1 MSQSRI
7 QRFLQDKPASKKP
20 INENDAT
27 VKIAEGRELSD
38 AELEGVAG
46 GAGED
51 FGRSKA

>member
-1 MSQSRI
+1 MSQSSVE
-7 QRFLQDKPASKKP
+7 RFVRQDQPAVKKA

-27 VKIAEGRELSD
+27 AKPVAGRELSD

-51 FGRSKA
+51 TRSRG